1 LSLARF
7 TDITADFWVN
17 QLDAYGVVRTS
28 ERMTQTTRVKNGEL
42 TYMDNGSLAMLIKV
56 SPL

>member
-1 LSLARF
+1 
-7 TDITADFWVN
+7 
-17 QLDAYGVVRTS
+17 
-28 ERMTQTTRVKNGEL
+28 MTQTTRVKNGEL